1 MNEIIKLLFLF
12 FFVSLQLIARSQSQI
27 EMADD
32 FRGEGKIYVVIMVV
46 LLLLAGIFFTLCRF
60 DRRLSQL
67 EKQMGEEK

>member
-1 MNEIIKLLFLF
+1 MNKIMKLLFLP

-46 LLLLAGIFFTLCRF
+46 LLLLGGIFFTLFRF
-60 DRRLSQL
+60 DRRLSHL
-67 EKQMGEEK
+67 EKQMGEKK

>member
-12 FFVSLQLIARSQSQI
+12 FFASLQLIARPQSHI
-27 EMADD
+27 EMADAY
-32 FRGEGKIYVVIMVV
+32 RGDGKIYVVIMVV
-46 LLLLAGIFFTLCRF
+46 LLLLGGIFFTLFRF